1 MRRAIAGDDDRP
13 ALRLYLPILL
23 VSAWCRLVR
32 KWFGRGPIKLRQG
45 GRAYRDIAPRGEE
58 KLNRIAEG
66 RGIGLEYWD
75 MVSPSLQPDIAF
87 EATTNVAAAPVSGE
101 MGEAAKGREAAE
113 QAEAAALMTGT
124 AAVGPPHPECRTALS
139 QDAGNVAGICDA
151 IDRPHREPQ
160 EGAAKSGHESCG
172 VIDEGGGDI
181 NSEGLH
187 FAGLRVK
194 LNIVQMSILKMN
206 NVQEESLRDRK
217 KSRRRLQIVEIARG
231 IIATK
236 GLKSLKV
243 RDVADA
249 AGCSVG
255 SVYNEFGDFDGV
267 ILTVNRETVQAL
279 TVRLGQVPAED
290 PVRQL
295 YGLAATYL
303 EFFAE
308 HANLLRSLFEHRME
322 DDRPYPDDILQ
333 MVMDAFALMHP
344 PLVRLLPNADDVQIA
359 LLSRTL
365 FSAVHGI
372 ISLGLEERMVAVPRQ
387 MLRQQVEQF
396 LDAHLAGLGIL
407 PLR

>member
-1 MRRAIAGDDDRP
+1 
-13 ALRLYLPILL
+13 
-23 VSAWCRLVR
+23 
-32 KWFGRGPIKLRQG
+32 
-45 GRAYRDIAPRGEE
+45 
-58 KLNRIAEG
+58 
-66 RGIGLEYWD
+66 
-75 MVSPSLQPDIAF
+75 
-87 EATTNVAAAPVSGE
+87 
-101 MGEAAKGREAAE
+101 
-113 QAEAAALMTGT
+113 
-124 AAVGPPHPECRTALS
+124 
-139 QDAGNVAGICDA
+139 
-151 IDRPHREPQ
+151 
-160 EGAAKSGHESCG
+160 
-172 VIDEGGGDI
+172 
-181 NSEGLH
+181 
-187 FAGLRVK
+187 
-194 LNIVQMSILKMN
+194 MN
-206 NVQEESLRDRK
+206 NVQDESLRDRK
-217 KSRRRLQIVEIARG
+217 KSRRRQQIVEIARS
-231 IIATK
+231 IIAAK

-267 ILTVNRETVQAL
+267 ILTVNRETVKEL

-290 PVRQL
+290 PVRQF

-372 ISLGLEERMVAVPRQ
+372 ISLGLEERMVAVPPQ
-387 MLRQQVEQF
+387 MLRQQVDQF
-396 LDAHLAGLGIL
+396 LDAHLAGLGIV
-407 PLR
+407 PVR

>member
-1 MRRAIAGDDDRP
+1 M
-13 ALRLYLPILL
+13 
-23 VSAWCRLVR
+23 
-32 KWFGRGPIKLRQG
+32 
-45 GRAYRDIAPRGEE
+45 
-58 KLNRIAEG
+58 
-66 RGIGLEYWD
+66 
-75 MVSPSLQPDIAF
+75 
-87 EATTNVAAAPVSGE
+87 GE
-101 MGEAAKGREAAE
+101 MAKGREAAE
-113 QAEAAALMTGT
+113 NAEPAAFEACTI
-124 AAVGPPHPECRTALS
+124 AARPPHPEGRAPFGEH
-139 QDAGNVAGICDA
+139 AGDVAGIGDT
-151 IDRPHREPQ
+151 IDRRHGDPQ
-160 EGAAKSGHESCG
+160 QGLAKSGHEGGG
-172 VIDEGGGDI
+172 VVDEGGGDI

-187 FAGLRVK
+187 FGRLQVN
-194 LNIVQMSILKMN
+194 LNNVHMSSLKMN
-206 NVQEESLRDRK
+206 NVQEESLRDQK
-217 KSRRRLQIVEIARG
+217 KNRRRLQILEIARG
-231 IIATK
+231 IIAAK
-236 GLKSLKV
+236 GLRSLKV
-243 RDVADA
+243 RDVAEA

-279 TVRLGQVPAED
+279 TARLRGVPADD

-344 PLVRLLPNADDVQIA
+344 PLVRLLPDADDVKIA

-372 ISLGLEERMVAVPRQ
+372 ISLGLEERMVAVPPQ

-396 LDAHLAGLGIL
+396 VDTHLAGLGIL
-407 PLR
+407 PLQ